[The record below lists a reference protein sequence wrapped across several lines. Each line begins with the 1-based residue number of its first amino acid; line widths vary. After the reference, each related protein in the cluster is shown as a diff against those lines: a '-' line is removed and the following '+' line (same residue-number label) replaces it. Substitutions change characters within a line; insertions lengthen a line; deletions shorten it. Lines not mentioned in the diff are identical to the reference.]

1 MYWWV
6 SLATRRKANWCKPTN
21 FQKSVQFEPGLCFI
35 SHPMPYIYLY
45 PKDLKPQLSS
55 NQKASECYKWCF
67 KSKAVSQWKWLQP
80 SICAFENSVPI
91 KPFFKDLRLQHTF
104 FFFSSKLSLM
114 KSWQQSAKCG
124 SYPRS
129 FVFLALCPFYMWNL
143 FQIYTYTLWKNE
155 DPWDFFIA
163 TNERSD
169 CSVIYLVTVYK
180 GWSFLRKFF
189 SLSSEQS
196 K

>member
-21 FQKSVQFEPGLCFI
+21 FQKSVQFEPGLCFT
-35 SHPMPYIYLY
+35 SRPMPYRYLY

-91 KPFFKDLRLQHTF
+91 KPFFKDLTSAHILFLFKQAKFDEIMIAECKMWLIPQKLCILSTLPFLYVKFISNLYFHSMEKWGPLRF
-104 FFFSSKLSLM
+104 FY
-114 KSWQQSAKCG
+114 CH
-124 SYPRS
+124 
-129 FVFLALCPFYMWNL
+129 
-143 FQIYTYTLWKNE
+143 
-155 DPWDFFIA
+155 
-163 TNERSD
+163 
-169 CSVIYLVTVYK
+169 
-180 GWSFLRKFF
+180 
-189 SLSSEQS
+189 
-196 K
+196 